1 MTSSAKQ
8 RHAHMVED
16 QRRTPALLKAVAAC
30 VRPGDTVLDIG
41 TGLGVLAIAAARAG
55 AGRVYALEVD
65 AHALREA
72 RANARRAGIA
82 ESIEFRQELSFS
94 AKLPER
100 CDVILCETVGSFG
113 FDENILATLRD
124 ARRRFLKRG
133 GRIVPQKLEL
143 FGAPIER
150 MPKLDLPAEIGRVR
164 PSWLLGPAVKIADVD
179 FSGRI
184 PEGIHARCEL
194 PVRRSGTAVG
204 VALWPR
210 ATWWKGSVSDASP
223 MKPATHWKQG
233 ILELEPRQ
241 AKAGQK
247 LQWELIIGPHP
258 EEPRLMTER
267 LWRWRD

>member
-1 MTSSAKQ
+1 MKQSARK

-16 QRRTPALLKAVAAC
+16 QHRTPMLVRAVATC
-30 VRPGDTVLDIG
+30 VHPGDTVLDIG

-55 AGRVYALEVD
+55 AKRVFALDVD
-65 AHALREA
+65 GHALREA
-72 RANARRAGIA
+72 KANARRAGV
-82 ESIEFRQELSFS
+82 EDRIEFRQEISFS

-124 ARRRFLKRG
+124 AKRRLLKRG

-143 FGAPIER
+143 FGAPIDR

-164 PSWLLGPAVKIADVD
+164 PSELLGPAVKIAGID
-179 FSGRI
+179 FAGRI
-184 PEGIHARCEL
+184 PEGIHARIAL
-194 PVRRSGTAVG
+194 PVRKTGTAVA

-210 ATWWKGSVSDASP
+210 ATWWKGNASDASP

-233 ILELEPRQ
+233 ILELEPRVV
-241 AKAGQK
+241 KAGQK
-247 LQWELIIGPHP
+247 LKLELIIGPHP
-258 EEPRLMTER
+258 EEPLLMTER
-267 LWRWRD
+267 LWRWQD